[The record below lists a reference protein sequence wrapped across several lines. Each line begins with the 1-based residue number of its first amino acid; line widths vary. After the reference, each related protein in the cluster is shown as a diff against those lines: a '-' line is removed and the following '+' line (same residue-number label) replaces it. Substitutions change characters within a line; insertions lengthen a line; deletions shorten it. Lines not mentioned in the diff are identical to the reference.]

1 MCWKQKRFQ
10 QVLEVTSGSRRLSGR
25 EFQTVGPATTPE
37 SNGLLLKRHP
47 TPGKKFVRIRQL
59 LSYQQNLYLLNCSFP
74 NVVRIPCRNSCIIIA
89 IWIAARIESAIASH
103 TSSRLKKLIK
113 IRSYFWGVI
122 FPTKYTQ
129 RQKINFLSVGKKLF
143 DASVILF
150 TYCIFYAEIFTFSLF
165 PTITGLSTIRSR
177 LKLSFMVFPKYSL
190 QLVCILA
197 KIFTLLLQWCQ
208 SFCVPVFVAHPSQQ

>member
-103 TSSRLKKLIK
+103 TSSRFKKLIK
-113 IRSYFWGVI
+113 IRSYFWGLSC
-122 FPTKYTQ
+122 
-129 RQKINFLSVGKKLF
+129 RQKTRKGKKL
-143 DASVILF
+143 ASLAWVKSYL
-150 TYCIFYAEIFTFSLF
+150 TPVWSFSRTVF
-165 PTITGLSTIRSR
+165 FM
-177 LKLSFMVFPKYSL
+177 LKFSPFRYFR
-190 QLVCILA
+190 
-197 KIFTLLLQWCQ
+197 LLL
-208 SFCVPVFVAHPSQQ
+208 V